1 MQPRGCLRSQKETL
15 YRASIDWLMQGRGET
30 LFKKQM
36 RELLNLR
43 KFQKSL
49 DNLSKIYIFYRFTN
63 RKKEHLFCRETD
75 K

>member
-1 MQPRGCLRSQKETL
+1 MYL
-15 YRASIDWLMQGRGET
+15 ASIDWLKQGRGET

-36 RELLNLR
+36 GELLDLR

-49 DNLSKIYIFYRFTN
+49 DISSKIHIFYWFTN
-63 RKKEHLFCRETD
+63 RKKEHFICRETD